1 MADVHEFILFGFKPG
16 FDRSTQFETMR
27 EIAPVM
33 TALEGMKVREWYYSE
48 RDDLWVTHL
57 IWVDEEAIE
66 RAGPELERDKRAM
79 SLFDRLDL
87 DTLVYAKFEAVGS
100 AVGRAT
106 L

>member
-16 FDRSTQFETMR
+16 FDRPTQFETMR
-27 EIAPVM
+27 DLAPVM
-33 TALEGMKVREWYYSE
+33 TALEGMRRREWYYSE

-57 IWVDEEAIE
+57 IWDGEESIE
-66 RAGPELERDKRAM
+66 RAGPELERNQRAM
-79 SLFDRLDL
+79 ELFARLDL